1 MESNK
6 QLLQSLTKG
15 SSSGPHKANALSKF
29 RENMLK
35 QLKTVQAKQVADITV
50 FAVGIFIMYK
60 FGRTIAEAIDN
71 QMPSEKS
78 MMDMM
83 RQYGG
88 GAPGM
93 PPPPM

>member
-6 QLLQSLTKG
+6 QYLKSLSMGG
-15 SSSGPHKANALSKF
+15 SAPQKQPNALSKI
-29 RENMLK
+29 RQATMK
-35 QLKTVQAKQVADITV
+35 HLKTVKAKQVADVTL
-50 FAVGIFIMYK
+50 FAAAIFIMYQ
-60 FGRTIAEAIDN
+60 FGRVIGNAIDN

-88 GAPGM
+88 APGM